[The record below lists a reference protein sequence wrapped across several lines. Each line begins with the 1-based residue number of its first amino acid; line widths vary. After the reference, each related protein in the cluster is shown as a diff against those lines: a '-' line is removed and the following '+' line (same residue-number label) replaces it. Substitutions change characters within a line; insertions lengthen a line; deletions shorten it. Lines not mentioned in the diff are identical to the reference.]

1 MMFALHL
8 RFLDPLSLSFI
19 IIIKVCG
26 GGRYQIAFHHLPPQ
40 MPWLALEMFPKKTRP
55 ALSNRDIE
63 DSCT

>member
-40 MPWLALEMFPKKTRP
+40 MPWLALEMFRKKNTP
-55 ALSNRDIE
+55 
-63 DSCT
+63 CTE